1 MRRALLALGLLVG
14 AWDVAVALL
23 WRDWCRRQDYD
34 EITRDIERWTGH
46 AR

>member
-1 MRRALLALGLLVG
+1 VRRALVGLGLLVG

-23 WRDWCRRQDYD
+23 WRDWCRRQDYGSA
-34 EITRDIERWTGH
+34 TREIERRSGH